1 MLSLANK
8 GDSYDKYL
16 LVKLTTFQIVSG
28 TEGENTVYS
37 ALTTW
42 VRSRNLRETR
52 LLRKEA
58 RARVYLPSP
67 D

>member
-1 MLSLANK
+1 MPLLRKKKNLKENISMLSLANK

-37 ALTTW
+37 ALTT
-42 VRSRNLRETR
+42 
-52 LLRKEA
+52 
-58 RARVYLPSP
+58 
-67 D
+67 